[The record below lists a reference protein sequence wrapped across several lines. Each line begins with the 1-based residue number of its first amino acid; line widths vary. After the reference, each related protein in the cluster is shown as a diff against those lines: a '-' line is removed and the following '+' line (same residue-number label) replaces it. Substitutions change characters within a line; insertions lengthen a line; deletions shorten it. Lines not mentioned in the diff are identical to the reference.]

1 MRLAILC
8 ASFNRVAV
16 TLQGLGSLR
25 DALGLVPDLDW
36 RIYLL
41 DDASPDGT
49 AAAVRSRFP
58 EVRVIEGTGN
68 LYWNQ
73 GMRRAHA
80 AARADGPWD
89 AYLLYNDDS
98 VLIPGAVADFFSRY
112 AAYNAEAPTACVG
125 FFLDPDS
132 GAPTYSGYARKSR
145 HFPLTVAP
153 VFPAG
158 EDIACDTF
166 NGNFVL
172 VPAGPFEALGGLSPS
187 YNHTYGDIDLGYGLG
202 RRGVRR
208 IVIGQPVGHASRN
221 PPADLSTLSKRWKK
235 HFGGPDS
242 WRQHAAFYRRNTDSP
257 LWPAVMTLGLAARVK
272 RALLG

>member
-16 TLQGLGSLR
+16 TLQGLESLR
-25 DALGLVPDLDW
+25 NALASAPGLEW
-36 RIYLL
+36 KIYLL

-49 AAAVRSRFP
+49 AEAVRTRFP
-58 EVRVIEGTGN
+58 DVRVIEGTGN
-68 LYWNQ
+68 LFWNQ
-73 GMRRAHA
+73 GMRRAQA
-80 AARADGPWD
+80 AAREEGPWD

-98 VLIPGAVADFFSRY
+98 VLIREAVVDFISRY
-112 AAYNAEAPTACVG
+112 DAYNREAPTACVG
-125 FFLDPDS
+125 SFLDPDS
-132 GAPTYSGYARKSR
+132 REPTYSGYARKSR

-153 VFPAG
+153 VFPKG
-158 EDIACDTF
+158 QDIACDTF
-166 NGNFVL
+166 NGNFVM
-172 VPAGPFEALGGLSPS
+172 VPGVAFEALGGLSPS

-202 RRGVRR
+202 RNGVRR
-208 IVIGQPVGHASRN
+208 IVIGNPVGYASRN

-242 WRQHAAFYRRNTDSP
+242 WRQHAAFYRRNTGSA